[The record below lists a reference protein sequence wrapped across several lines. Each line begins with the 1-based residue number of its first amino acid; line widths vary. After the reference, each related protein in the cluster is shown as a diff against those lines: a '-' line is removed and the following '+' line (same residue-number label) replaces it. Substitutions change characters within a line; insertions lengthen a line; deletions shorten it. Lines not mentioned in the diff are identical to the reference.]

1 MKTTG
6 RLILRLRIRGS
17 NTVGILTEPV
27 ERPHAGDRRVV
38 RARAR
43 GQAGGEAEKSV
54 MTGFDRDGLTD
65 DGHKRR
71 IALGE
76 VNAKVNRSAKAN
88 GRDQVA
94 KAEKVGLG
102 RDGEVVGAGRDRAV
116 VEDAE
121 DQLHR
126 RDVNFF
132 LLNIWQGV
140 TISMRFVEKNGRARL
155 TAPILVRIEVSSS
168 VKVPSGSDRHTLLK

>member
-1 MKTTG
+1 MRTT
-6 RLILRLRIRGS
+6 RSPNPKVERIRGS
-17 NTVGILTEPV
+17 NTVGILIEPIK
-27 ERPHAGDRRVV
+27 RPLAGDRRVI

-43 GQAGGEAEKSV
+43 SQAGGEAEKSV

-76 VNAKVNRSAKAN
+76 VNSKVDRSAKAN

-94 KAEKVGLG
+94 KAEEVGLG
-102 RDGEVVGAGRDRAV
+102 RDREVVGAGRDRAV

-132 LLNIWQGV
+132 LLKIWQGA
-140 TISMRFVEKNGRARL
+140 TISMRFVEVEKNGRARL

-168 VKVPSGSDRHTLLK
+168 VKVPLGSDRHT